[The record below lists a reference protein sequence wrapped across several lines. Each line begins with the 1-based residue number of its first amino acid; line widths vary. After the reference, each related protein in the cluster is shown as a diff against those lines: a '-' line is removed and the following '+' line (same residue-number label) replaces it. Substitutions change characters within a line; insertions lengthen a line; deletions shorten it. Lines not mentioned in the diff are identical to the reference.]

1 MARAPVCY
9 DLARVRILLD
19 YRSALRRRTGVG
31 EFAHR
36 LAAALA
42 ALLPLADT
50 LTLFSS
56 SWKDRLAPDAVAGT
70 TRVDARIPVRL
81 LNLAWHRLEWP
92 PVEMLA
98 GAVDVTQSLHP
109 LMLPTR
115 SGARFITIH
124 DLFFLD
130 APDRTSAEI
139 RRDYARLARD
149 HARRADGVVVNS
161 EYTRG
166 LAIDRLGVDPD
177 RTVLCYP
184 GAPDWTPRTE
194 PSTTGPILFIGTIE
208 PRKNLPGL
216 LNAYSLLAGPG
227 IPDLVVA
234 GRLPPPGSPDAAAIA
249 AVRADL
255 KARIRYLD
263 YVSDED
269 RLQLYRRASM
279 LVIPSFDEGFGLPA
293 LEAMT
298 LGLPVVASRR
308 GSLPEVL
315 GNAALFVEPGDPEGM
330 AAAMKRV
337 LDEAPVRRQL
347 AEAGV
352 TRAREFRWDAGAA
365 RVYEAYKSSA
375 GRPRGRR

>member
-1 MARAPVCY
+1 MARATVCY

-56 SWKDRLAPDAVAGT
+56 SWKDRLPADAVSGT

-81 LNLAWHRLEWP
+81 LNFAWHRLEWP
-92 PVEMLA
+92 PVERLA
-98 GAVDVTQSLHP
+98 GAVDVTHSLHP
-109 LMLPTR
+109 LMMPTR
-115 SGARFITIH
+115 SGARFITVH

-130 APDRTSAEI
+130 APDRTSAEV

-149 HARRADGVVVNS
+149 HALRADAVVVNS
-161 EYTRG
+161 EYTRN
-166 LAIDRLGVDPD
+166 LAIDRLGVDRD

-184 GAPDWTPRTE
+184 GAPEWPARPEPRAL
-194 PSTTGPILFIGTIE
+194 GPILFIGTIE

-216 LNAYSLLAGPG
+216 LDAYALLAGPG
-227 IPDLVVA
+227 IPDLIVA
-234 GRLPPPGSPDAAAIA
+234 GRLPPPGSPDAAAMA
-249 AVRADL
+249 ATPADVRT
-255 KARIRYLD
+255 RIRYLD

-269 RLQLYRRASM
+269 RLQLYRDASM
-279 LVIPSFDEGFGLPA
+279 LVIPSLDEGFGLPA

-298 LGLPVVASRR
+298 LGVPVIASRR

-315 GNAALFVEPGDPEGM
+315 GEAALFVEPDDPEAM

-337 LDEAPVRRQL
+337 LDEAPVRQQL
-347 AEAGV
+347 AAAGV
-352 TRAREFRWDAGAA
+352 ARAREFRWETGAA
-365 RVYEAYKSSA
+365 RVYEAYKSA
-375 GRPRGRR
+375 VLHPRGRR